1 MLEKYC
7 FLNDAEEKFME
18 KMYDKM
24 KLTARTYH
32 RILRV
37 ARTIADMDGSVD
49 IQIKHLQEALCYRA
63 MDQNFWND

>member
-1 MLEKYC
+1 
-7 FLNDAEEKFME
+7 ME

-37 ARTIADMDGSVD
+37 ARTIADMDGSED